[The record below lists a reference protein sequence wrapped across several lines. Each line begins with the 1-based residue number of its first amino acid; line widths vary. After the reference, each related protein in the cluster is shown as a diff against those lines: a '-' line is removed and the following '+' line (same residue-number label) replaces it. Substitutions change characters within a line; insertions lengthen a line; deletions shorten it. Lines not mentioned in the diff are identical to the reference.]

1 MDEKEKRYEFCCGS
15 IMTLFDP
22 EQGQG
27 IKWITASS
35 AAWKYYEDLQMSVSR
50 KVKTKAEE

>member
-50 KVKTKAEE
+50 KVKTKVEE